1 MLKKIEELDQDA
13 ITPSDYCLMGMHMT
27 FDGDYSQKGIE
38 KELRE
43 YLNDKYQRMGD
54 QIHYVNVAYEI
65 KDFFKLT
72 TRFNELDKNIKIAE
86 GYIEKEGIDEVKY
99 MQTVDGGIKVVD

>member
-1 MLKKIEELDQDA
+1 
-13 ITPSDYCLMGMHMT
+13 
-27 FDGDYSQKGIE
+27 
-38 KELRE
+38 
-43 YLNDKYQRMGD
+43 
-54 QIHYVNVAYEI
+54 VAYEI

-99 MQTVDGGIKVVD
+99 M